1 MGWWI
6 CCTASSPRVPDHQTP
21 GAPDFRGRTVLVTG
35 GTRGIGRAIGLAF
48 GRLGALGILTHRWG
62 SVPNQDVERAFAEAA
77 APPPRIV
84 QADVS
89 SADDTAALFA
99 ELSSQGM
106 MIDVLV
112 SNVSF
117 SLVTNGVEDYRRRS
131 LLKSLEYSAWPLVSY
146 TRTAAAVL
154 GRAPRYVVGISS
166 PGPSAFHVGYDFAAS
181 AKSVME
187 TLSRYVAYRLQD
199 FDTRVNVVRPG
210 GVFTES
216 LDSTFGSG
224 FKHVSTGVTDPS
236 HFFTADQVAQTV
248 VALCS
253 GWMDGVHGQT
263 IHIDR
268 GTPFFDNTMRLY
280 DQRERYGLRSK
291 PEAPP
296 GDPSAAPDAAAAE

>member
-1 MGWWI
+1 M
-6 CCTASSPRVPDHQTP
+6 P
-21 GAPDFRGRTVLVTG
+21 GAPEFRGRTVLVTG

-48 GRLGALGILTHRWG
+48 GRLGARCILTHRWG
-62 SVPNQDVERAFAEAA
+62 SVANHDLERAFAEAA
-77 APPPRIV
+77 AQPPRIV

-99 ELSSQGM
+99 ELSSQGLT
-106 MIDVLV
+106 IDVLV

-146 TRTAAAVL
+146 TCTAAAVL

-187 TLSRYVAYRLQD
+187 TLSRYVAYRLQE
-199 FDTRVNVVRPG
+199 FDTRVNVIRPG

-216 LDSTFGSG
+216 LDSTFGRD
-224 FKHVSTGVTDPS
+224 FRHASTGVTDPS
-236 HFFTADQVAQTV
+236 HFFTADQIADPV

-253 GWMDGVHGQT
+253 GWMDAVHGQT

-268 GTPFFDNTMRLY
+268 GTPFFDNAMRLY
-280 DQRERYGLRSK
+280 GQRERYGLRSTR
-291 PEAPP
+291 EAAPA
-296 GDPSAAPDAAAAE
+296 DRSAVPDAAASE